1 MKRTISF
8 ILALCLVL
16 SLLPMGV
23 LAAAPKV
30 TFTVTADRSNA
41 AVGDTITFTVSIGK
55 VENLHG
61 MLFELDIPEGL
72 TYINGS
78 AQVSNRL
85 KSEFDFGEASF
96 AEKTKIFVAA
106 TNSAVTLSGDTE
118 LMSFQCTVN
127 GKASGALELGL
138 SVEEEDVFDWEYC
151 TIPFEIVSARVNV
164 TKKADVVFTVS
175 ADRAKAVPGDTIT
188 YAVYI
193 SPVPDIH
200 GVCFELD
207 IPEGLS
213 FVAGSSAVPENLMGQ
228 LNFGEAS
235 FAESTLVF
243 VGVTNSE
250 TALTGETLLMSFQCK
265 VDEGVLGQRTV
276 GLKILE
282 EDVFDIKYNN
292 LPFATVAAA
301 VQIHSHIWADAT
313 CTDPKTCSV
322 CGETTGNALGH
333 KWSDATC
340 TEPKTCTRCG
350 LTEGNAL
357 GHKWSDATCTE
368 PKTCTRCG
376 LTEGNALGHKWSD
389 ATCTEPKT
397 CSVCGETT
405 GSALGH
411 KWSDATCT
419 DPKTCSVC
427 GETTGN
433 ALGHK
438 WSNATCTDPKTCSVC
453 GETTGNALG
462 HKWNDAT
469 CTEPKTCSVCGE
481 TSGNALGHKWSDATC
496 TDPKTC
502 SVCGETSGNDLG
514 HKWSDATCTDPK
526 TCSVC
531 GATTGSALGHKW
543 TEATCTDPKT
553 CSVCG
558 ETYGS
563 ALGHSWSA
571 VTCTEPATCTICG
584 TTSGSALGHRWADAT
599 CVNPKTCTICGT
611 TDGEA
616 LGHDWLDATCT
627 EPMICSVCHTIVGNA
642 LGHSF
647 GETVVHVPTPG
658 VQGYSEH
665 TCTACGFN
673 EKFDFVDFQGV
684 TVSGKLDSYLGHG
697 EVTIELIR
705 DGEVVRTV
713 VVNGAKEYSITDVE
727 AGAYTLRVSK
737 EKHAAMEYEI
747 TVGGENVSVDAK
759 ICPIGDVTGDGVV
772 NIKDFQRLLRHVNK
786 TNPLSGY
793 ELACGD
799 VTGDGVC
806 NIKDFQRL
814 LRHVNKTNPLY

>member
-333 KWSDATC
+333 KWS
-340 TEPKTCTRCG
+340 
-350 LTEGNAL
+350 
-357 GHKWSDATCTE
+357 
-368 PKTCTRCG
+368 
-376 LTEGNALGHKWSD
+376 
-389 ATCTEPKT
+389 
-397 CSVCGETT
+397 
-405 GSALGH
+405 
-411 KWSDATCT
+411 
-419 DPKTCSVC
+419 
-427 GETTGN
+427 
-433 ALGHK
+433 
-438 WSNATCTDPKTCSVC
+438 NATCTDPKTCSVC

-647 GETVVHVPTPG
+647 GETVVHAPTPG

>member
-427 GETTGN
+427 G
-433 ALGHK
+433 
-438 WSNATCTDPKTCSVC
+438 
-453 GETTGNALG
+453 
-462 HKWNDAT
+462 
-469 CTEPKTCSVCGE
+469 
-481 TSGNALGHKWSDATC
+481 
-496 TDPKTC
+496 
-502 SVCGETSGNDLG
+502 
-514 HKWSDATCTDPK
+514 
-526 TCSVC
+526 
-531 GATTGSALGHKW
+531 ATTGSALGHKW

>member
-23 LAAAPKV
+23 LAADPKV

-333 KWSDATC
+333 KW
-340 TEPKTCTRCG
+340 
-350 LTEGNAL
+350 
-357 GHKWSDATCTE
+357 
-368 PKTCTRCG
+368 
-376 LTEGNALGHKWSD
+376 
-389 ATCTEPKT
+389 
-397 CSVCGETT
+397 
-405 GSALGH
+405 
-411 KWSDATCT
+411 
-419 DPKTCSVC
+419 
-427 GETTGN
+427 
-433 ALGHK
+433 
-438 WSNATCTDPKTCSVC
+438 
-453 GETTGNALG
+453 
-462 HKWNDAT
+462 
-469 CTEPKTCSVCGE
+469 
-481 TSGNALGHKWSDATC
+481 
-496 TDPKTC
+496 
-502 SVCGETSGNDLG
+502 
-514 HKWSDATCTDPK
+514 
-526 TCSVC
+526 
-531 GATTGSALGHKW
+531 

-611 TDGEA
+611 TEGEA

-647 GETVVHVPTPG
+647 GETVVHAPTPG

-684 TVSGKLDSYLGHG
+684 TVSGKLDSYLGDG
-697 EVTIELIR
+697 EVTMQLIR
-705 DGEVVRTV
+705 DAEVVRTV

-786 TNPLSGY
+786 PNPRSGY

>member
-333 KWSDATC
+333 KWS
-340 TEPKTCTRCG
+340 
-350 LTEGNAL
+350 N
-357 GHKWSDATCTE
+357 
-368 PKTCTRCG
+368 
-376 LTEGNALGHKWSD
+376 
-389 ATCTEPKT
+389 
-397 CSVCGETT
+397 
-405 GSALGH
+405 
-411 KWSDATCT
+411 
-419 DPKTCSVC
+419 
-427 GETTGN
+427 
-433 ALGHK
+433 
-438 WSNATCTDPKTCSVC
+438 
-453 GETTGNALG
+453 
-462 HKWNDAT
+462 
-469 CTEPKTCSVCGE
+469 
-481 TSGNALGHKWSDATC
+481 ATC

>member
-23 LAAAPKV
+23 LAADPKV

-333 KWSDATC
+333 KWS
-340 TEPKTCTRCG
+340 
-350 LTEGNAL
+350 N
-357 GHKWSDATCTE
+357 
-368 PKTCTRCG
+368 
-376 LTEGNALGHKWSD
+376 
-389 ATCTEPKT
+389 
-397 CSVCGETT
+397 
-405 GSALGH
+405 
-411 KWSDATCT
+411 
-419 DPKTCSVC
+419 
-427 GETTGN
+427 
-433 ALGHK
+433 
-438 WSNATCTDPKTCSVC
+438 
-453 GETTGNALG
+453 
-462 HKWNDAT
+462 
-469 CTEPKTCSVCGE
+469 
-481 TSGNALGHKWSDATC
+481 ATC

-611 TDGEA
+611 TEGEA

-647 GETVVHVPTPG
+647 GETVVHAPTPG

-684 TVSGKLDSYLGHG
+684 TVSGKLDSYLGDG

>member
-8 ILALCLVL
+8 ILALCLML

-23 LAAAPKV
+23 LAADPKV

-85 KSEFDFGEASF
+85 KSELDFGEASF

-200 GVCFELD
+200 GICFELD

-213 FVAGSSAVPENLMGQ
+213 FVADSSAVSADLEEKHD
-228 LNFGEAS
+228 FGEAS

-250 TALTGETLLMSFQCK
+250 TALTGETLLMSFRCK
-265 VDEGVLGQRTV
+265 VNDGAQGQRTV

-313 CTDPKTCSV
+313 CT
-322 CGETTGNALGH
+322 
-333 KWSDATC
+333 
-340 TEPKTCTRCG
+340 
-350 LTEGNAL
+350 
-357 GHKWSDATCTE
+357 
-368 PKTCTRCG
+368 
-376 LTEGNALGHKWSD
+376 
-389 ATCTEPKT
+389 EPKT
-397 CSVCGETT
+397 CSVCGETS
-405 GSALGH
+405 GNALGH

-427 GETTGN
+427 GETSGN
-433 ALGHK
+433 DLGHK
-438 WSNATCTDPKTCSVC
+438 WSDATCTDPKTCSVC
-453 GETTGNALG
+453 GATTGNALG
-462 HKWNDAT
+462 HKWN
-469 CTEPKTCSVCGE
+469 
-481 TSGNALGHKWSDATC
+481 DATC

-611 TDGEA
+611 TEGEA

-647 GETVVHVPTPG
+647 GETVVHAPTPG

-684 TVSGKLDSYLGHG
+684 TVSGKLDSYLGDG

-793 ELACGD
+793 VLTCGD